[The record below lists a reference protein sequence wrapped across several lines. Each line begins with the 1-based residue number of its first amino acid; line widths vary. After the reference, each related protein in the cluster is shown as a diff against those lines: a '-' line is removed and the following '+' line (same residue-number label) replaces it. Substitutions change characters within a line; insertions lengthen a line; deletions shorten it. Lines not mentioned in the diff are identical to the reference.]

1 MTVSRSGSPDLNPRR
16 WRRLWHRR
24 DALRSIRM
32 FDTVG
37 ARVMTL
43 IVATT
48 LPLAII
54 ASLLAWHSYQQN
66 VGNSA
71 MRTERDTQLAISEIT
86 TDLDQTHTLLDML
99 ADGDISSGNAL
110 REFALVQTVS
120 QHHYCM
126 LMLTDVSGR
135 PSVVLPPPSTQDA
148 AICSSPELAAPT
160 MSSPTIRTPVVGV
173 DVLKGDRGPL
183 LKFVVPILSNNSVSG
198 YIIAVRTLG
207 WQRSHLPKGDSRL
220 LLGTDN
226 NSRHFLAMPDG
237 TLYSLFPDRPVTAE
251 LPRRAFARLKRDIA
265 SLSLHDVF
273 TSQGIIYAFQN
284 AYGPVSLIVA
294 TERTAEESHALNIFL
309 IRVSLIVGLL
319 VLELMAVALGARLF
333 LVDPLEKLALAVAD
347 WRKGAAFAPRISHSI
362 PLEIRHLEK
371 AFLRATRRLSKHE
384 QDLEQSARNQD
395 MLIGEIHHRVK
406 NNLQVVASLLNL
418 QASRIRSH
426 EAREEFRLVR
436 DRVRALATLHRYLYS
451 ESGLSALDV
460 QSFLEELCSILLSAN
475 GMNAQT
481 RIRLQLD
488 IEHVLISPDQ
498 AVPIALIVTEVVSNA
513 LRYAFPENRTGH
525 IVINLHKV
533 VPTDPEKEGLV
544 ELKLGDD
551 GIGINAGQAT
561 ESRTRREG
569 IGMQL
574 IRGFA
579 RQINADMTVSN
590 ENGTWYTLRFIPE
603 RPSLTALAMAR
614 KAISHGEDSGL

>member
-1 MTVSRSGSPDLNPRR
+1 MTVIRSGSPDLNPKR
-16 WRRLWHRR
+16 WHRLFR
-24 DALRSIRM
+24 RRSALRHIRM
-32 FDTVG
+32 LDTVG
-37 ARVMTL
+37 ARVMAL

-48 LPLAII
+48 LPLAVI
-54 ASLLAWHSYQQN
+54 ASMLAWHSYQQN

-71 MRTERDTQLAISEIT
+71 LRTERDTQLTISEIT

-120 QHHYCM
+120 QHHYCL
-126 LMLTDVSGR
+126 LMLTDVEGR
-135 PSVVLPPPSTQDA
+135 PSVVLPSPSTQDP
-148 AICSSPELAAPT
+148 AICHSQEHTSSSM
-160 MSSPTIRTPVVGV
+160 MSASAKLPVVGV

-183 LKFVVPILSNNSVSG
+183 LKFVVPILNNNSVSG
-198 YIIAVRTLG
+198 YIIAIRTLG
-207 WQRSHLPKGDSRL
+207 WQQSRLPKGDSRL

-226 NSRHFLAMPDG
+226 HSQHLLAMPDG
-237 TLYSLFPDRPVTAE
+237 SLYSLFPDRPAAAK
-251 LPRRAFARLKRDIA
+251 LPPKAMTRLERDIT
-265 SLSLHDVF
+265 SLSQHDVF
-273 TSQGIIYAFQN
+273 TSQGITYAFQN
-284 AYGPVSLIVA
+284 AYGPVSLIVV

-319 VLELMAVALGARLF
+319 VLELLCVALGASVF

-347 WRKGAAFAPRISHSI
+347 WRRGALFAPRIDHSI

-371 AFLRATRRLSKHE
+371 AFLRATRRLTQHE
-384 QDLEQSARNQD
+384 KDLEQSARNQD
-395 MLIGEIHHRVK
+395 MLIREIHHRVK

-451 ESGLSALDV
+451 ENGLSALDV
-460 QSFLEELCSILLSAN
+460 QSFLEELCSLLLSAN
-475 GMNAQT
+475 SMNAQT
-481 RIRLQLD
+481 RIRLRLD

-498 AVPIALIVTEVVSNA
+498 AVPIALIVTEVLSNA
-513 LRYAFPENRTGH
+513 LRYAFPGERAGH
-525 IVINLHKV
+525 IVIALHKV
-533 VPTDPEKEGLV
+533 IPPDPDKEGLV

-551 GIGINAGQAT
+551 GIGIDAGQAS

-590 ENGTWYTLRFIPE
+590 ESGTWYTLRFIPE

-614 KAISHGEDSGL
+614 EAINHDEDSVR

>member
-1 MTVSRSGSPDLNPRR
+1 ML
-16 WRRLWHRR
+16 
-24 DALRSIRM
+24 
-32 FDTVG
+32 DTVG
-37 ARVMTL
+37 ARVMAL

-54 ASLLAWHSYQQN
+54 AAFLAWHSYQQN
-66 VGNSA
+66 VSNSA
-71 MRTERDTQLAISEIT
+71 MRTERDTQLAFSEIT

-120 QHHYCM
+120 QHNYCM
-126 LMLTDVSGR
+126 LMLTDVIGR

-148 AICSSPELAAPT
+148 AICQSAEPGTPATTSSSL
-160 MSSPTIRTPVVGV
+160 RVPVVGV
-173 DVLKGDRGPL
+173 NVLKGVRGPL

-198 YIIAVRTLG
+198 YIVAIRTLG

-237 TLYSLFPDRPVTAE
+237 TLYSLFPDRPLTVN
-251 LPRRAFARLKRDIA
+251 LPTRVLAHLKRDI
-265 SLSLHDVF
+265 SSHNLHDVF
-273 TSQGIIYAFQN
+273 TSQGITYAFQG

-294 TERTAEESHALNIFL
+294 TERTAEESHALNVFL
-309 IRVSLIVGLL
+309 LRVSLLVGLL

-333 LVDPLEKLALAVAD
+333 LVEPLEKLAFAVAD
-347 WRKGAAFAPRISHSI
+347 WRKGAEFAPRTNHSI

-395 MLIGEIHHRVK
+395 MLIREIHHRVK

-498 AVPIALIVTEVVSNA
+498 AVPITLIVTEVISNA
-513 LRYAFPENRTGH
+513 LRYAFPGERAGH
-525 IVINLHKV
+525 IVISLHKV
-533 VPTDPEKEGLV
+533 VLANPENDGLV

-551 GIGINAGQAT
+551 GIGIHAGQAT

-590 ENGTWYTLRFIPE
+590 ENGTWYTLHFIPE
-603 RPSLTALAMAR
+603 RLSLTALAMAR
-614 KAISHGEDSGL
+614 KAINHEKDSGV

>member
-1 MTVSRSGSPDLNPRR
+1 MTVLRSGSPDLNPRR
-16 WRRLWHRR
+16 WHRLLRGR
-24 DALRSIRM
+24 KALRHIRM
-32 FDTVG
+32 LDTVG
-37 ARVMTL
+37 ARVMAL

-54 ASLLAWHSYQQN
+54 ASMLAWHSYQQN

-71 MRTERDTQLAISEIT
+71 LRTERDTQLAISEIT

-110 REFALVQTVS
+110 REFALVQMVS
-120 QHHYCM
+120 QHHYCL
-126 LMLTDVSGR
+126 LMLTDAEGR
-135 PSVVLPPPSTQDA
+135 PSVVLPSPSTQDP
-148 AICSSPELAAPT
+148 AICHSPENASPSM
-160 MSSPTIRTPVVGV
+160 MSASARLPVAGI
-173 DVLKGDRGPL
+173 DVLKGARGPL

-198 YIIAVRTLG
+198 YIVAIRTLG
-207 WQRSHLPKGDSRL
+207 WQQNHLRKGDSRL
-220 LLGTDN
+220 LLGTET

-237 TLYSLFPDRPVTAE
+237 SLYSLFPDRPVSVN
-251 LPRRAFARLKRDIA
+251 LPPKAMARLQRDITA
-265 SLSLHDVF
+265 QSQHDVF
-273 TSQGIIYAFQN
+273 TNQGITYAFQN

-319 VLELMAVALGARLF
+319 VLELLGVALGASIF

-347 WRKGAAFAPRISHSI
+347 WRRGALFAPRNNHSI

-371 AFLRATRRLSKHE
+371 AFLRATRRLTQHE
-384 QDLEQSARNQD
+384 KALEQSARNQD
-395 MLIGEIHHRVK
+395 MLIREIHHRVK

-451 ESGLSALDV
+451 ENGLSALDV

-475 GMNAQT
+475 SMNAQT
-481 RIRLQLD
+481 RIRLRLD

-498 AVPIALIVTEVVSNA
+498 AVPIALIVTEVLSNA
-513 LRYAFPENRTGH
+513 LRYAFPGERAGH
-525 IVINLHKV
+525 IVIALHKV
-533 VPTDPEKEGLV
+533 VPPDPDKEGLV

-551 GIGINAGQAT
+551 GIGIDAGQAS

-614 KAISHGEDSGL
+614 EAINHDEDSVR

>member
-1 MTVSRSGSPDLNPRR
+1 MTVTRSGSPDLKPRR
-16 WRRLWHRR
+16 WHRLFRGR
-24 DALRSIRM
+24 KALRHVRM
-32 FDTVG
+32 LDTVG
-37 ARVMTL
+37 ARVMAL

-54 ASLLAWHSYQQN
+54 ASMLAWHSYQQN
-66 VGNSA
+66 VGNSTL
-71 MRTERDTQLAISEIT
+71 RTERDMQLAISEIT

-120 QHHYCM
+120 QHHYCL
-126 LMLTDVSGR
+126 LMLTDVEGR
-135 PSVVLPPPSTQDA
+135 PSVVLPSPSTQDA
-148 AICSSPELAAPT
+148 AICHSSEQASPSM
-160 MSSPTIRTPVVGV
+160 MSASARLPVVGI
-173 DVLKGDRGPL
+173 DVLKGERGPL

-198 YIIAVRTLG
+198 YIIAIRTLG
-207 WQRSHLPKGDSRL
+207 WQQSHLRKGGSRL

-226 NSRHFLAMPDG
+226 NSRHFLTMPDSS
-237 TLYSLFPDRPVTAE
+237 LYSLFPDRPISAN
-251 LPRRAFARLKRDIA
+251 LPPKAMTRLERDIT
-265 SLSLHDVF
+265 SLSQHDIF
-273 TSQGIIYAFQN
+273 TSQGITYAFQN

-319 VLELMAVALGARLF
+319 VLELLVVALGASIF

-347 WRKGAAFAPRISHSI
+347 WRRGALFAPRTNHSI

-371 AFLRATRRLSKHE
+371 AFLRATRRLTQHE
-384 QDLEQSARNQD
+384 KDLEQSARNQD
-395 MLIGEIHHRVK
+395 MLIREIHHRVK

-475 GMNAQT
+475 SMNAQT
-481 RIRLQLD
+481 RIRLRLD

-498 AVPIALIVTEVVSNA
+498 AVPIALIVTEVLSNA
-513 LRYAFPENRTGH
+513 LRYAFPGERAGH
-525 IVINLHKV
+525 IIIALHKV
-533 VPTDPEKEGLV
+533 VPSYPEKEGLV

-551 GIGINAGQAT
+551 GIGIDAGQAS

-614 KAISHGEDSGL
+614 KAISHDEDSTR